1 LAEQKRA
8 ARDAAFDRVRQEP
21 LVRAVLDRFPGAEI
35 IAVRQP
41 ETEAPPEAAIPE
53 SAMDEPGDT
62 P

>member
-1 LAEQKRA
+1 
-8 ARDAAFDRVRQEP
+8 

-41 ETEAPPEAAIPE
+41 EAEVPPEAEIPESAMPE
-53 SAMDEPGDT
+53 SAMDEPGDM